1 MAPGARHAH
10 CSLPVPSLWA
20 GLSPHLHFLFGVCF
34 SQLQRGHPGGN
45 HLSGSLWTKPNL
57 FGGFVSSSLKAWQ
70 VQRNF
75 LNCNFL
81 TTFSKTHRLNLA
93 WSLENIQAK
102 AWLNLA
108 WSSENIQA
116 KACYVQTVSLS
127 FKSTQKKRRK
137 SWHSVLQT
145 AQCWLSDSTPWP
157 LLPPPF
163 LRGVPWYNMF
173 RDFWEIYEEQVP
185 WKSYLIILV
194 CLFSLNQSNSSN
206 KPRMSLQ
213 HHS

>member
-1 MAPGARHAH
+1 MPVAPGAGHAH

-34 SQLQRGHPGGN
+34 SQLQRGHPDGN

-57 FGGFVSSSLKAWQ
+57 FGGFASTSLKAWQ

-102 AWLNLA
+102 A
-108 WSSENIQA
+108 
-116 KACYVQTVSLS
+116 CYVQTVSLS
-127 FKSTQKKRRK
+127 FKSTRKKEGK
-137 SWHSVLQT
+137 ADIQFYKQLSAGSV
-145 AQCWLSDSTPWP
+145 TPP
-157 LLPPPF
+157 QDLCCLLPF
-163 LRGVPWYNMF
+163 YLECLEMTCS
-173 RDFWEIYEEQVP
+173 EIFG
-185 WKSYLIILV
+185 K
-194 CLFSLNQSNSSN
+194 FMKN
-206 KPRMSLQ
+206 KCHGNLTS
-213 HHS
+213 